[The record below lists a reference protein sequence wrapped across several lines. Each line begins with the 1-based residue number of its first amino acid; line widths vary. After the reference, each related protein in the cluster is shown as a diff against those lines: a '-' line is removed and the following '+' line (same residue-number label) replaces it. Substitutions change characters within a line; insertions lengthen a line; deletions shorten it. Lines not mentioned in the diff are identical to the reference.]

1 VWFVLNAAE
10 PPSCHPLD
18 QFALV
23 TYTTCCCLL
32 QSGPMEGLTGN
43 WLFHNFSAQY
53 FDAERPITPFEI
65 IPRVRTGAVACRDVS
80 AHLPY
85 IHPFAHSSIR
95 SFVHLFIHWHCL
107 LPGLR
112 AHIGMCIRYVYQ
124 CPLPVTVMTLY
135 CCQYKPVQLYMI
147 LPVKCSCIWKL
158 GC

>member
-1 VWFVLNAAE
+1 MWFVLNAAE

-85 IHPFAHSSIR
+85 IPPFAHSFIR
-95 SFVHLFIHWHCL
+95 SFVHSLAL
-107 LPGLR
+107 SSSGVKS
-112 AHIGMCIRYVYQ
+112 AHRYVHQ
-124 CPLPVTVMTLY
+124 VCVPVSSPSNSHDFAL
-135 CCQYKPVQLYMI
+135 LSI
-147 LPVKCSCIWKL
+147 
-158 GC
+158 